1 MITAIVLIVSSL
13 IASWAWQVRTH
24 ATANPRAPLSIEV
37 LAGGIALVFA
47 SISVGAGIQ
56 LLFRG

>member
-24 ATANPRAPLSIEV
+24 TMVNPRSPMLVEV

-47 SISVGAGIQ
+47 SIAVGAGIQ